1 MGKVINVDKNTIW
14 YLRSKKHVKK
24 SLDRRNRS
32 LRTVYLE
39 DNRLVG
45 FQLVGDISAVGIL
58 RALLLQEKDVPPFKD
73 RLLDPAFGQGYAVW
87 SAINAL
93 G

>member
-73 RLLDPAFGQGYAVW
+73 RLLDPAFGQGMLSGVQ
-87 SAINAL
+87 
-93 G
+93 